1 MASFAAWIPA
11 AISVVSS
18 LFGGKE
24 DAPAPAPAPAPKPEP
39 VTPMPTPND
48 KAVQDAKKKSIAA
61 ITARQGRASTILTG
75 EDTAGGGSGGPLGA

>member
-1 MASFAAWIPA
+1 MSWESVAATVA
-11 AISVVSS
+11 GSVISSI
-18 LFGGKE
+18 FGGGGG
-24 DAPAPAPAPAPKPEP
+24 DSQPAAPAPKPEP

-75 EDTAGGGSGGPLGA
+75 DDSAGGSGGGPLGA

>member
-1 MASFAAWIPA
+1 MGGLVQGVMK
-11 AISVVSS
+11 VVSTI
-18 LFGGKE
+18 FGGGDE
-24 DAPAPAPAPAPKPEP
+24 APAPAPAPAPKPEP

-75 EDTAGGGSGGPLGA
+75 NDSAGGDGGGPLGA